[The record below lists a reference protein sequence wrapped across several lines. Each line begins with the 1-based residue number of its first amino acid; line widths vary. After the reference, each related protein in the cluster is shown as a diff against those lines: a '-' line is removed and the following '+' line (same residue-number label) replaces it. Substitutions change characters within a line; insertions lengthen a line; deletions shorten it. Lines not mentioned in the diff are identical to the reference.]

1 MQVNSV
7 VDLDS
12 FSASTSTSTPAADS
26 TTATPPA
33 TLGQPATTQPPKQ
46 STIKIQNPP
55 AKETSKDDSITV
67 SMRQASEE
75 AAAKAKG
82 SSGTD
87 SKPDTKT
94 STEATQQQQ
103 SSTAGE
109 GEKKETAEDT
119 AGQQQNVRRKSVNPA
134 PEIEDNAVPQRPMLQ
149 KVAEEAAVSSENF
162 RADNAEALGL
172 VEHHRGSIVSATNDE
187 ERDRVARDLR
197 ESVSA
202 ARADVVEGL
211 KGVAGGRRVS
221 VAVEDDDIDTGGR

>member
-7 VDLDS
+7 EDLDN
-12 FSASTSTSTPAADS
+12 FSASTSTSTAAAD
-26 TTATPPA
+26 TTTTSSPATP
-33 TLGQPATTQPPKQ
+33 GQPATDQPPKQ

-55 AKETSKDDSITV
+55 AKETGKDDSITV

-82 SSGTD
+82 CSEAD
-87 SKPDTKT
+87 SKQDTKT
-94 STEATQQQQ
+94 STEESQKQQ
-103 SSTAGE
+103 SSTESE
-109 GEKKETAEDT
+109 GEKKETAEDI
-119 AGQQQNVRRKSVNPA
+119 AGQTQNVRRKSVNPA
-134 PEIEDNAVPQRPMLQ
+134 PEIEENVTPQRPMLQ

-197 ESVSA
+197 ESVSR
-202 ARADVVEGL
+202 ARADVVKGL
-211 KGVAGGRRVS
+211 MGVSGGRRES
-221 VAVEDDDIDTGGR
+221 VAVDDDIDTVGR